1 MANPLKE
8 NADPV
13 RNQSELGQA
22 IGEISRAWRYQ
33 MNQQLKLFGLNLSMR
48 QVLVQLHR
56 NPDGLMQRDLAR
68 RLEIEGPTLV
78 RLLDLLEQKGWIQR
92 IVVPND
98 KRRKYSILTPKA
110 AAQIQ
115 IIEMLSVKLRSKMLN
130 GLSAEEIKTGLHVM
144 RHIRDNLHR

>member
-56 NPDGLMQRDLAR
+56 NPDGLMQRDVAR

-115 IIEMLSVKLRSKMLN
+115 IIEMLSVKLHS
-130 GLSAEEIKTGLHVM
+130 
-144 RHIRDNLHR
+144 